1 MRKANIGS
9 PRGRATDQF
18 SQWVSSALKEL
29 ERASYEEIPGEIG
42 DAYTMTNF
50 TTTRTLDAATATA
63 TDVANVLATFLTD
76 LKARGVKKG

>member
-9 PRGRATDQF
+9 PRGRATDEF
-18 SQWVSSALKEL
+18 SKWVGSALKEL
-29 ERASYEEIPGEIG
+29 ERASYEEIPGEIA

-50 TTTRTLDAATATA
+50 TATRTLDAASATA

-76 LKARGVKKG
+76 MKARSVKKG